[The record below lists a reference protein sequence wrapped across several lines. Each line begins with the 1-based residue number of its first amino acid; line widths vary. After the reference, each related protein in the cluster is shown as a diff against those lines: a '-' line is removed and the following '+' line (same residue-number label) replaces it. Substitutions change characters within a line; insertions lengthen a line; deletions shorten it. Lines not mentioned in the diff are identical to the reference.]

1 MPQNRKVILYIAMSL
16 DGFIAKSD
24 DNIDFLSV
32 VDQEG
37 EDYGYMKFIETVD
50 TVILGRRTYEKVLS
64 MGYDLPYGDRNVFVL
79 TRNPKPETNKIT
91 FYSGNLSNLISGLK
105 KKEGKNIYCDGGAET
120 VYRLLQDNLI
130 DELIVSIIPV
140 LLGDGIRLFK
150 EGFPEQKLQF
160 VQAKSFEKGLVQLHY
175 IRVRN

>member
-91 FYSGNLSNLISGLK
+91 FYSGNLSDLISGLK

-120 VYRLLQDNLI
+120 VYRLLQENLI
-130 DELIVSIIPV
+130 DELIVSVIPV